1 VSALHAA
8 AGVVIAATGLVHS
21 ILGQRRIMARVAS
34 NEALDPR
41 IRRALG
47 FTWHLAGLLMVVTGA
62 TVAWPGTPALL
73 IDVIGAIYVGLGMLS
88 LWMTRGR
95 HISGPLFTIGGL
107 LALAA

>member
-1 VSALHAA
+1 MSALHAA

-21 ILGQRRIMARVAS
+21 VLGQRRIMSRVAS
-34 NEALDPR
+34 NETLDPR

-47 FTWHLAGLLMVVTGA
+47 FTWHLAGLLMVITGM
-62 TVAWPGTPALL
+62 TVGWPGTPARL
-73 IDVIGAIYVGLGMLS
+73 IDLIGAIYVALGIRS
-88 LWMTRGR
+88 LTMTRGR